1 MTQLKL
7 PQIRIFCALAEEGS
21 LALAAEKMHCVPSNI
36 STRIRE
42 LEHTLGVALVHREKQ
57 RLNLTPEGR
66 AFYPQAKSLLARSE
80 ECVDFFKPTLLKGAL
95 RVGTLDV
102 GLGEYLQQ
110 AVVRFMQT
118 QPDVSL
124 SLVCNSSQPL
134 MEGLLAGEL
143 DIILADGPVEHP
155 LLTSACFAP
164 ESLAL
169 VTHLSS
175 LTALHE
181 QSEQLALYTFGE
193 NCFYHV
199 LTEAWLSQ
207 QKLLVRQHC
216 KIESYPIILAAVH
229 QHLGFTVMPQT
240 FINDNPLM
248 AGLNY
253 FPLTDIPLCD
263 IYVVWRQFSQ
273 SKVSQRFLD
282 ILLRDR

>member
-1 MTQLKL
+1 MMQLKL
-7 PQIRIFCALAEEGS
+7 PQVRSFCALAEEGS

-66 AFYPQAKSLLARSE
+66 AFYPQAKALLAQSE
-80 ECVDFFKPTLLKGAL
+80 ECLDFFRPTALKGVL

-102 GLGEYLQQ
+102 VLGEQLQQ
-110 AVVRFMQT
+110 AAIQFMQMH
-118 QPDVSL
+118 PDVSL
-124 SLVCNSSQPL
+124 SLTCNSSQPL

-155 LLTSACFAP
+155 LLTSDYFAP

-169 VTHLSS
+169 VTHLPS
-175 LTALHE
+175 LAALRE
-181 QSEQLALYTFGE
+181 QSGQLALYTFGE

-207 QKLLVRQHC
+207 QKLQVRQHC
-216 KIESYPIILAAVH
+216 EIESYPIILAAVH
-229 QHLGFTVMPQT
+229 QHLGFTVMPQS
-240 FINDNPLM
+240 FINDNPM
-248 AGLNY
+248 MIGLNY
-253 FPLTDIPLCD
+253 FPLTDIPLCN

-273 SKVSQRFLD
+273 SQVSQRFLD
-282 ILLRDR
+282 VLLRA

>member
-7 PQIRIFCALAEEGS
+7 PQVRSFCALAEEGS
-21 LALAAEKMHCVPSNI
+21 LVLAAEKMHCVPSNI

-42 LEHTLGVALVHREKQ
+42 LEQALGVELVHREKQ

-66 AFYPQAKSLLARSE
+66 AFYPEAKSLLARSE
-80 ECVDFFKPTLLKGAL
+80 ECLDFFRPAVLRGEL
-95 RVGTLDV
+95 RVGSLDV

-134 MEGLLAGEL
+134 IEGLLAGEL
-143 DIILADGPVEHP
+143 DIILSDGPVEHP
-155 LLTSACFAP
+155 LLASDYFAP

-169 VTHLSS
+169 VTHLPAIS
-175 LTALHE
+175 ALRE
-181 QSEQLALYTFGE
+181 QSENLALYTFGE

-199 LTEAWLSQ
+199 LTQAWLSQ
-207 QKLLVRQHC
+207 QKLQVRQQC
-216 KIESYPIILAAVH
+216 KIESYPIILAAVR

-253 FPLTDIPLCD
+253 FPLTDIPPCD
-263 IYVVWRQFSQ
+263 IYAIRRQFSQ
-273 SKVSQRFLD
+273 SKVSQSFLD